1 MAKSTFVLDNEAIEK
16 LRLAADRLSRSQS
29 WVVRE
34 AICEYAERIGR
45 LSERER
51 RAWLHDFDTLV
62 PNIPEKPAAE
72 VDAELREI
80 RRARRRGGRRSVS

>member
-1 MAKSTFVLDNEAIEK
+1 MVKATFVLDQNAIEK
-16 LRLAADRLSRSQS
+16 LRLAADRLSRPQS

-51 RAWLHDFDTLV
+51 RTWLHDFDTLV
-62 PNIPEKPAAE
+62 GKIPARPAAN

-80 RRARRRGGRRSVS
+80 RRARRRGGRRSIP